1 MITFCGT
8 TTLRARKLPILW
20 TGENAEHIARHNITD
35 PQHRPLHIE
44 VQKALQKADNYFY
57 KGAIYVGLKEE
68 AAYTL
73 RIVWRKRGKFAEVKS
88 AIKLATT
95 AKNILKSK
103 GVGAAR
109 NEKLNKEITVDDLSE
124 VEKQFVAVI
133 AKI

>member
-1 MITFCGT
+1 M
-8 TTLRARKLPILW
+8 
-20 TGENAEHIARHNITD
+20 
-35 PQHRPLHIE
+35 
-44 VQKALQKADNYFY
+44 QKADNYFY

-109 NEKLNKEITVDDLSE
+109 NEKLDKEITVDDLSE
-124 VEKQFVAVI
+124 VEKQFVAENNISLDKYVSI
-133 AKI
+133 LNRFYAKKKHKRRKQ